1 MDGWLKLYRSILD
14 SAVFQDA
21 EVLKVWIWLLCNVA
35 FEQHDTICY
44 GKVIHLKP
52 GQIATGRKK
61 IAQCTDLNENKV
73 YRALT
78 ALKSLGN
85 IEIKATNK
93 YSIITVVNWDKYQE
107 ENGKKTSSEQQTNS
121 KTTTEEQQDN
131 SKRTQHKNGKNGK
144 KEKNIYICSFF
155 QSVWDEYPK
164 KLGKNKV
171 TKAAMEQL
179 EEAGEDAVMSAVRRY
194 VEKIKRDGTDEKY
207 IMHGSTFFNGAWRDY
222 VSSEPEQIQTPK
234 KEVQLNEAGFPVI
247 DFGLS
252 KYGDF

>member
-21 EVLKVWIWLLCNVA
+21 EVLKVWIWLLCNVS

-61 IAQCTDLNENKV
+61 IAQCADLNENKV
-73 YRALT
+73 YRALNT
-78 ALKSLGN
+78 LKSLGN
-85 IEIKATNK
+85 IEIKATNR
-93 YSIITVVNWDKYQE
+93 YSIITVVNWEKYQD
-107 ENGKKTSSEQQTNS
+107 ENVKRTANEQQTNS
-121 KTTTEEQQDN
+121 KTTTDEQQDN
-131 SKRTQHKNGKNGK
+131 NKRTQHKNGKNGK

-179 EEAGEDAVMSAVRRY
+179 EEAGENAVMGAVRNY
-194 VEKIKRDGTDEKY
+194 VEKIKKEGTEEKY

-222 VSSEPEQIQTPK
+222 VVEDKPEEQMPQQQRRK
-234 KEVQLNEAGFPVI
+234 SF
-247 DFGLS
+247 
-252 KYGDF
+252 

>member
-78 ALKSLGN
+78 VLKSLGN

-93 YSIITVVNWDKYQE
+93 YSIITVVNWDKYQD
-107 ENGKKTSSEQQTNS
+107 ENGKRTSCEQQTNS
-121 KTTTEEQQDN
+121 KTTAEEQQPN
-131 SKRTQHKNGKNGK
+131 SKRTQHKNGKNEKEIYMCPFFDRAWELFPNKKGK
-144 KEKNIYICSFF
+144 SAV
-155 QSVWDEYPK
+155 SK
-164 KLGKNKV
+164 K
-171 TKAAMEQL
+171 AMREL
-179 EEAGEDAVMSAVRRY
+179 AEAGETAVMDAVRRY
-194 VEKIKRDGTDEKY
+194 VEKIKRDGTEEKY

-222 VSSEPEQIQTPK
+222 VVEDKPEEQMPQQQRRK
-234 KEVQLNEAGFPVI
+234 SF
-247 DFGLS
+247 
-252 KYGDF
+252 

>member
-21 EVLKVWIWLLCNVA
+21 EILKVWIWLLCNVA
-35 FEQHDTICY
+35 FEQHNTICY

-61 IAQCTDLNENKV
+61 IAQCTDLSENKV

-85 IEIKATNK
+85 IEMKATNK
-93 YSIITVVNWDKYQE
+93 YSIITVVNWDKYQGG
-107 ENGKKTSSEQQTNS
+107 NSKPTANEQQNNS
-121 KTTTEEQQDN
+121 KTTANEQQNN
-131 SKRTQHKNGKNGK
+131 SKPTQHKNGKNGK

-164 KLGKNKV
+164 KLGKSKI
-171 TKAAMEQL
+171 TKAAMKRL
-179 EEAGEDAVMSAVRRY
+179 EEAGEAAVMDAVRHY
-194 VEKIKRDGTDEKY
+194 VEKIKRDGTEEKY
-207 IMHGSTFFNGAWRDY
+207 IMHGNTFFNGAWVDY
-222 VSSEPEQIQTPK
+222 VENEKPEEQMPQQQRRK
-234 KEVQLNEAGFPVI
+234 SF
-247 DFGLS
+247 
-252 KYGDF
+252 

>member
-21 EVLKVWIWLLCNVA
+21 EILKVWIWLLCNVA

-107 ENGKKTSSEQQTNS
+107 ENGKRTPSEQQTNS
-121 KTTTEEQQDN
+121 KTTTEEQQNDN
-131 SKRTQHKNGKNGK
+131 RRTQHKNGNNGK
-144 KEKNIYICSFF
+144 NEKEIYMCPFF
-155 QSVWDEYPK
+155 ERAWELFPNK
-164 KLGKNKV
+164 KGK
-171 TKAAMEQL
+171 
-179 EEAGEDAVMSAVRRY
+179 SAVSKKAMRELAEVGEAVVIAAIENYKAEIQR
-194 VEKIKRDGTDEKY
+194 KGTEEKY
-207 IMHGSTFFNGAWRDY
+207 ILHGSTFFNGRWRDY
-222 VSSEPEQIQTPK
+222 VVEDKPEDPMPQQQRRK
-234 KEVQLNEAGFPVI
+234 SF
-247 DFGLS
+247 
-252 KYGDF
+252 

>member
-21 EVLKVWIWLLCNVA
+21 EVLKVWIWLICNVA

-44 GKVIHLKP
+44 GKVITIKP

-85 IEIKATNK
+85 IEIKSTNK

-107 ENGKKTSSEQQTNS
+107 ENGKRTSCEQQTNS
-121 KTTTEEQQDN
+121 KTTTEEQQLN
-131 SKRTQHKNGKNGK
+131 SKTTQHKNGKNGK
-144 KEKNIYICSFF
+144 KEKEIYMCSFF
-155 QSVWDEYPK
+155 DRAWDLFPNK
-164 KLGKNKV
+164 KGKSAVSK
-171 TKAAMEQL
+171 KAMRELA
-179 EEAGEDAVMSAVRRY
+179 EAGETVVIDAIENYKAEIQR
-194 VEKIKRDGTDEKY
+194 KGTEEKY
-207 IMHGSTFFNGAWRDY
+207 ILHGSTFFNGRWRDY
-222 VSSEPEQIQTPK
+222 VVEDKPGEQMPQQQRRK
-234 KEVQLNEAGFPVI
+234 SF
-247 DFGLS
+247 
-252 KYGDF
+252 

>member
-21 EVLKVWIWLLCNVA
+21 EILKVWIWLLCNVA

-78 ALKSLGN
+78 VLKSLGN
-85 IEIKATNK
+85 IEIKSTNR
-93 YSIITVVNWDKYQE
+93 YSIITIVNWDKYQE
-107 ENGKKTSSEQQTNS
+107 ENVKRTSSEQQTNS
-121 KTTTEEQQDN
+121 KTTAEEQQDN

-144 KEKNIYICSFF
+144 NGKKEKEIYICPFF
-155 QSVWDEYPK
+155 DRAWEMFPNK
-164 KLGKNKV
+164 KGKSAVSK
-171 TKAAMEQL
+171 KAMRELA
-179 EEAGEDAVMSAVRRY
+179 EAGETAVIAPIENYKAEIQRN
-194 VEKIKRDGTDEKY
+194 GTEEKY
-207 IMHGSTFFNGAWRDY
+207 ILHGSTFFNGRWRDY
-222 VSSEPEQIQTPK
+222 VVDDKPREPMPQQPRRK
-234 KEVQLNEAGFPVI
+234 
-247 DFGLS
+247 S
-252 KYGDF
+252 Y

>member
-21 EVLKVWIWLLCNVA
+21 EILKVWIWLLCNVA

-78 ALKSLGN
+78 VLKSLGN

-93 YSIITVVNWDKYQE
+93 YSIITVVNWDKYQD
-107 ENGKKTSSEQQTNS
+107 ENVRRTSSEQQNNS
-121 KTTTEEQQDN
+121 KTTTEEQQDD
-131 SKRTQHKNGKNGK
+131 SKRTQHKNGKNEK

-222 VSSEPEQIQTPK
+222 VVEDKPEEQMPQQPRRK
-234 KEVQLNEAGFPVI
+234 
-247 DFGLS
+247 S
-252 KYGDF
+252 Y

>member
-61 IAQCTDLNENKV
+61 IAQCTDLNETKV

-93 YSIITVVNWDKYQE
+93 YSIITVVNWDKYQD
-107 ENGKKTSSEQQTNS
+107 ENGKRTSSEQQTNS
-121 KTTTEEQQDN
+121 KTTTEEQQGN

-164 KLGKNKV
+164 KLGKNKI

-179 EEAGEDAVMSAVRRY
+179 EEAGEAAVMDAVRHYA
-194 VEKIKRDGTDEKY
+194 EKIKRDGTEEKY

-222 VSSEPEQIQTPK
+222 VVEDKPREPMPQQPRRK
-234 KEVQLNEAGFPVI
+234 
-247 DFGLS
+247 S
-252 KYGDF
+252 Y

>member
-1 MDGWLKLYRSILD
+1 MAIDMDGRQKLYRSILD

-21 EVLKVWIWLLCNVA
+21 EVLNVWIWLLCNVS
-35 FEQHDTICY
+35 FEQHDTVCY

-78 ALKSLGN
+78 VLKSLGN
-85 IEIKATNK
+85 IEIKAMNK

-107 ENGKKTSSEQQTNS
+107 ENVKITSSEQQNNNKTTTDEQQTNS
-121 KTTTEEQQDN
+121 KT
-131 SKRTQHKNGKNGK
+131 TQHKNGKNGK

-171 TKAAMEQL
+171 TKAAMKQL
-179 EEAGEDAVMSAVRRY
+179 EEAGIDTVMEAVRGY
-194 VEKIKRDGTDEKY
+194 VEKIKRERTDEKY
-207 IMHGSTFFNGAWRDY
+207 IMHGSTFFNGAWKDY
-222 VSSEPEQIQTPK
+222 IEPAAPAETLPQAPRRK
-234 KEVQLNEAGFPVI
+234 
-247 DFGLS
+247 S
-252 KYGDF
+252 Y

>member
-21 EVLKVWIWLLCNVA
+21 EILKVWIWLICNVA

-44 GKVIHLKP
+44 GKVITIKP

-78 ALKSLGN
+78 TLKSLGN

-93 YSIITVVNWDKYQE
+93 YSIITVVNWDKYQD
-107 ENGKKTSSEQQTNS
+107 ENVKRTSSEQQNNS
-121 KTTTEEQQDN
+121 ITTTDEHQTN
-131 SKRTQHKNGKNGK
+131 IKTTQHKNGKNGK

-171 TKAAMEQL
+171 TKAAMKQL
-179 EEAGEDAVMSAVRRY
+179 EEAGIDTVMEAVRCY
-194 VEKIKRDGTDEKY
+194 VEKIKREGTDEKY
-207 IMHGSTFFNGAWRDY
+207 IMHGSTFFNGAWKDY
-222 VSSEPEQIQTPK
+222 IEPAAQAETLPQAPRRK
-234 KEVQLNEAGFPVI
+234 
-247 DFGLS
+247 S
-252 KYGDF
+252 Y

>member
-21 EVLKVWIWLLCNVA
+21 EILKVWIWLLCNVA

-78 ALKSLGN
+78 ALESLGN
-85 IEIKATNK
+85 IEIKSTNK
-93 YSIITVVNWDKYQE
+93 YSIITVVNWDKYQD
-107 ENGKKTSSEQQTNS
+107 ENGKRTSSEQQTNS
-121 KTTTEEQQDN
+121 KTTTEEQQDD

-155 QSVWDEYPK
+155 QSAWDEYPK

-171 TKAAMEQL
+171 TKAAMKQL
-179 EEAGEDAVMSAVRRY
+179 DEAGEDAVMSAVRRY

-222 VSSEPEQIQTPK
+222 VVDDKPEEPMPQQQRRK
-234 KEVQLNEAGFPVI
+234 SF
-247 DFGLS
+247 
-252 KYGDF
+252 

>member
-85 IEIKATNK
+85 IEIKSTNK
-93 YSIITVVNWDKYQE
+93 YSIITVVNWEKYQD
-107 ENGKKTSSEQQTNS
+107 ENGKRTANEQQTNS
-121 KTTTEEQQDN
+121 KTTAEEQQDN

-179 EEAGEDAVMSAVRRY
+179 EEAGEDIVMNAVRNY
-194 VEKIKRDGTDEKY
+194 AEKIKKEGTEEKY

-222 VSSEPEQIQTPK
+222 AVEENPLVHMPQQPRRKS
-234 KEVQLNEAGFPVI
+234 
-247 DFGLS
+247 
-252 KYGDF
+252 Y

>member
-78 ALKSLGN
+78 VLKSLGN
-85 IEIKATNK
+85 IEIKSTNK
-93 YSIITVVNWDKYQE
+93 YSIITVVNWDKYQD
-107 ENGKKTSSEQQTNS
+107 ENGKITSSEQQTNS
-121 KTTTEEQQDN
+121 KTTTEEQHGN

-179 EEAGEDAVMSAVRRY
+179 EEAGEATVMSAVRRY

-222 VSSEPEQIQTPK
+222 VSSEPEPIQTPK

>member
-1 MDGWLKLYRSILD
+1 M
-14 SAVFQDA
+14 
-21 EVLKVWIWLLCNVA
+21 WIWLLCNVA

-61 IAQCTDLNENKV
+61 IAQCTDLNENKI

-85 IEIKATNK
+85 IEIKSTNK
-93 YSIITVVNWDKYQE
+93 YSIITVVNWDKYQD
-107 ENGKKTSSEQQTNS
+107 ENGKRTVNEQQTNS

-171 TKAAMEQL
+171 TKVAMEQL
-179 EEAGEDAVMSAVRRY
+179 EEAGEDAVMDAVRRY
-194 VEKIKRDGTDEKY
+194 VEKIERDGTEEKY

-222 VSSEPEQIQTPK
+222 VVEDKPEEPMPQQQRRK
-234 KEVQLNEAGFPVI
+234 SF
-247 DFGLS
+247 
-252 KYGDF
+252 

>member
-93 YSIITVVNWDKYQE
+93 YSIITVVNWDKYQD
-107 ENGKKTSSEQQTNS
+107 ENGKRTANEQQTNS

-131 SKRTQHKNGKNGK
+131 SKLTQHKNGKNVK

-171 TKAAMEQL
+171 TKAAMEQM
-179 EEAGEDAVMSAVRRY
+179 EEAGEDAVMAAVRRY

-207 IMHGSTFFNGAWRDY
+207 IMHGSTFFNSAWRDY
-222 VSSEPEQIQTPK
+222 VVEDKPGELMPQQQRRKS
-234 KEVQLNEAGFPVI
+234 F
-247 DFGLS
+247 
-252 KYGDF
+252 

>member
-21 EVLKVWIWLLCNVA
+21 EILKVWIWLLCNVA

-78 ALKSLGN
+78 VLKSLGN

-93 YSIITVVNWDKYQE
+93 YSIITVVNWDKYQD
-107 ENGKKTSSEQQTNS
+107 ENVKRTSSEQQNNS
-121 KTTTEEQQDN
+121 KTTTEEQQDD
-131 SKRTQHKNGKNGK
+131 SKRTQHKNGKNEK

-179 EEAGEDAVMSAVRRY
+179 EEAGETAVMDAVRRY
-194 VEKIKRDGTDEKY
+194 VEKIKRDGTEEKY

-222 VSSEPEQIQTPK
+222 VAEDKPEEQMPQQQRRK
-234 KEVQLNEAGFPVI
+234 SF
-247 DFGLS
+247 
-252 KYGDF
+252 